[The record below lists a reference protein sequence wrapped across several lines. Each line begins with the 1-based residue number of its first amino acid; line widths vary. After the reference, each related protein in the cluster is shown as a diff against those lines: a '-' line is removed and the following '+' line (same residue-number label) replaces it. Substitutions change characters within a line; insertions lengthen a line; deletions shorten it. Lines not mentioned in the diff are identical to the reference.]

1 MLLENV
7 TPAICRYM
15 TILRTHSVFDLK
27 WVLKG
32 RVMKDVDPIIMKSE
46 FIWKMTKQIDSL
58 HNPTNME

>member
-46 FIWKMTKQIDSL
+46 FIWKMTK
-58 HNPTNME
+58 